1 MDKPSLPDS
10 LTRLMNDEVWSR
22 ITVGMS
28 GADTFRLTAPSHNRY
43 MKIQSASSVESL
55 WQEKE
60 RLIWL
65 QGKLPVPKVLGYDKD
80 AAKEYLLVSEIAG
93 VDASDRSYESML
105 PQLMRQLAIGLRTIH
120 EVIIDNCP
128 FDQRLDR
135 KIAEAKRRVD
145 NKRINE
151 DQFDP
156 VRQGFK
162 AEELLEELLRK
173 KPADEDLVFTH
184 GDYCLPNIILKDGRV
199 SGFVDWGRAGTADR
213 YQDIA
218 LAIRSIT
225 YNFGEQQVGYFLE
238 AYGLPELDEPKVS
251 YYQLLD
257 EFY

>member
-10 LTRLMNDEVWSR
+10 LAKLTYDEVWSR

-28 GADTFRLTAPSHNRY
+28 GADTFRLAAPSHNRY

-60 RLIWL
+60 RLVWL
-65 QGKLPVPKVLGYDKD
+65 QGRLPVPKVLGYDKD
-80 AAKEYLLVSEIAG
+80 TAKEYLLISEIEG
-93 VDASDRSYESML
+93 LDASDRSYESML

-120 EVIIDNCP
+120 EVKIDNCP

-135 KIAEAKRRVD
+135 KIAEATRLVD
-145 NKRINE
+145 NKQIDE
-151 DQFDP
+151 TQFDE

-162 AEELLEELLRK
+162 AEQLLEELMLTR
-173 KPADEDLVFTH
+173 PADEDLVFTH
-184 GDYCLPNIILKDGRV
+184 GDYCLPNIVLKDGV
-199 SGFVDWGRAGTADR
+199 LSGFVDWGRAGIADR

-238 AYGLPELDEPKVS
+238 AYGLRELDDSKVS
-251 YYQLLD
+251 FYQLLD

>member
-1 MDKPSLPDS
+1 MHKPSLPES
-10 LTRLMNDEVWSR
+10 LARLMNDEVWSR

-28 GADTFRLTAPSHNRY
+28 GADTFRLTASSHNRY

-80 AAKEYLLVSEIAG
+80 TANEYLLISEIEG
-93 VDASDRSYESML
+93 LDASDPSYESML
-105 PQLMRQLAIGLRTIH
+105 PQVMRQLAIGLRTIH
-120 EVIIDNCP
+120 QVKIDNCP

-135 KIAEAKRRVD
+135 KIPEAKRRVD
-145 NKRINE
+145 NKQINE
-151 DQFDP
+151 HQFDE
-156 VRQGFK
+156 VRQGSR
-162 AEELLEELLRK
+162 AEQLLEELMLK

-184 GDYCLPNIILKDGRV
+184 GDYCLPNIVLKDGV
-199 SGFVDWGRAGTADR
+199 ISGFVDWGRAGIADR

-238 AYGLPELDEPKVS
+238 AYGLPELDESKVS

-257 EFY
+257 EFF